1 MQTIL
6 SEFLKVFFAFIIIM
20 DPIGN
25 IPSFLS
31 VTGDKEPKIRLQI
44 LRNAIII
51 AGIVLLIFAV
61 FGRFLLMF
69 FGITPGAFY
78 IAGGILVFTIGLEM
92 IQSKPKRTRDTPES
106 SIDPQDTAMLA
117 VFPLAIPLTAGPGL
131 ITTVM
136 LYVTSQP
143 LTPFYGILIV
153 VALVLGLLVQY
164 ICLRCSS
171 LILRLIGTTGMF
183 VLEKI
188 MGLILSG
195 MAIQLVY
202 DGLVKLNIFHP
213 I

>member
-1 MQTIL
+1 MVHTYIT
-6 SEFLKVFFAFIIIM
+6 EFLKVFFAFLIIM

-31 VTGDKEPKIRLQI
+31 VTSDKEPKVRLQI
-44 LRNAIII
+44 LRFAIII
-51 AGIVLLIFAV
+51 AGVVLLIFAV

-69 FGITPGAFY
+69 FGITPGAFF
-78 IAGGILVFTIGLEM
+78 IAGGIIVFIIGLEM
-92 IQSKPKRTRDTPES
+92 IQSVPKRSRETPNS

-117 VFPLAIPLTAGPGL
+117 VFPLAIPLMAGPGL

-143 LTPFYGILIV
+143 MTIVYAVLIV
-153 VALVLGLLVQY
+153 VALVLVLTVQY
-164 ICLRCSS
+164 VTLRCST

-195 MAIQLVY
+195 MAIQLIY
-202 DGLVKLNIFHP
+202 DGLVKLNVL
-213 I
+213 

>member
-1 MQTIL
+1 MFHTYL
-6 SEFLKVFFAFIIIM
+6 AEFLKVFFAFLIIM
-20 DPIGN
+20 DPVGN

-31 VTGDKEPKIRLQI
+31 VTSDKEPKIRAQI
-44 LRNAIII
+44 LRSAIII

-78 IAGGILVFTIGLEM
+78 IAGGILVFIIGLEM
-92 IQSKPKRTRDTPES
+92 IQSVPKRSRDTPDT
-106 SIDPQDTAMLA
+106 SIDPHDTAMLA

-136 LYVTSQP
+136 LYVTSKP
-143 LTPFYGILIV
+143 MTLSYASLIV
-153 VALVLGLLVQY
+153 AALVLGLAVQY
-164 ICLRCSS
+164 VCLRCSTI
-171 LILRLIGTTGMF
+171 ILRLIGTTGMF

-202 DGLVKLNIFHP
+202 DGLVKLNILGN
-213 I
+213 